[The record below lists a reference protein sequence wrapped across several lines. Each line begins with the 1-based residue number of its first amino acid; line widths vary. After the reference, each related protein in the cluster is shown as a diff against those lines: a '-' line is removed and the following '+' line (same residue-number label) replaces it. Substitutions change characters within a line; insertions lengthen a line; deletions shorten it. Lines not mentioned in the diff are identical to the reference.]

1 MGEPGH
7 GYPLSWSVQT
17 WIPGCDAVAD
27 DPSGSTG
34 FAEDLAVL
42 IGRLRGVPTNG
53 RRFTGHGRGGHLPD
67 HDDWM
72 ALCFD
77 KSEGLVD
84 VPRLRA
90 LWAELRVLPEVDEH
104 VMSHGD
110 LTPPNVLVTA
120 GRLAGVLDTGGFGA
134 ADPAL
139 DLVSAWHIL
148 DSERRAHFRDLL
160 QCADVQ
166 WRRGMAWA
174 LQQAMG
180 LVWYYVKTNPAM
192 SRWGKHT
199 LDRLLVAGTA

>member
-1 MGEPGH
+1 M
-7 GYPLSWSVQT
+7 
-17 WIPGCDAVAD
+17 
-27 DPSGSTG
+27 
-34 FAEDLAVL
+34 FAEDLAAL
-42 IGRLRGVPTNG
+42 IFRLRAVPTEG
-53 RRFTGHGRGGHLPD
+53 RRFSGDGRGGHLPD

-90 LWAELRVLPEVDEH
+90 LWAQLRALPQVDEH

-120 GRLAGVLDTGGFGA
+120 GRLAAVLDTGGFGV

-139 DLVSAWHIL
+139 DLVSAWHLL
-148 DSERRAHFRDLL
+148 DTEPRAHFRDLM
-160 QCADVQ
+160 QCGDVK
-166 WRRGMAWA
+166 WARGMAWA

-180 LVWYYVKTNPAM
+180 LVWYYAQTNPVM
-192 SRWGKHT
+192 SDWGKRT
-199 LDRLLVAGTA
+199 LDRVLGAAAV